1 MAVVAFD
8 LMPQEVTLKNTSNWY
23 IWIHEKIENITET
36 KQDTKYMQVYQLGYY
51 LYFAWYLVTLLVQNS
66 ETL

>member
-8 LMPQEVTLKNTSNWY
+8 LMPQEVTLKNTSNWN

-36 KQDTKYMQVYQLGYY
+36 KQDTKYTQVYQLGYY